1 MPPYPFGAQLCQ
13 HPLFGSLRTI
23 KYAPTSQSA
32 LNCKKAAQK
41 SGFPLACARL
51 LLFPTKRARFDP
63 TENSFGGDPTLR
75 RFAGTPTEG
84 LFRALHRN
92 IALSELAFERA
103 CLSAMA
109 LFRRR
114 SNEQLER
121 DVLRHDVI
129 LFGVEPLT
137 NAHSFGDMFESGENF
152 FGDGITRRSAK
163 LAPWANF
170 RPRLQVAAR

>member
-1 MPPYPFGAQLCQ
+1 MTLRDTASDALPRLLTYKEYATHPRTGLLPCLTRKYRALVSCRRTHGAQLCQ
-13 HPLFGSLRTI
+13 HPPFGSLRMI

-51 LLFPTKRARFDP
+51 LLSPTKRARFDP

-84 LFRALHRN
+84 CFRVLHPN

-103 CLSAMA
+103 SLNTPF
-109 LFRRR
+109 LIRRR
-114 SNEQLER
+114 NY
-121 DVLRHDVI
+121 
-129 LFGVEPLT
+129 
-137 NAHSFGDMFESGENF
+137 
-152 FGDGITRRSAK
+152 
-163 LAPWANF
+163 APQSQTFTAGA
-170 RPRLQVAAR
+170 VAAR